1 MGEII
6 NKKEYAQIINNHIY
20 KNNYKKFI
28 EKISEDPN
36 FINGDFVPLTI
47 EEKMKYN
54 RMHSTIIKF
63 GDSMEELLTVY
74 IEKIFKDSGNYKK
87 LNKKIKKAESMSGK
101 SFSIDQLFI
110 LNDKIYLIEQKIGDG
125 HDSTKKR
132 GQFDNFETKYIEIQ
146 NKYADVEIIPIMWF
160 MDDKVKKNENYYLER
175 MEKMKSKYKRC
186 NPKLCYGKELF
197 DNRKGISDLPDE
209 AWDEIML
216 NLKIWKTSYKSFD
229 LDLDKSV
236 SEHIDEIRSI
246 KPEVFIRIFNNKEV
260 VDDILPAI
268 FPEGTAL
275 REYAKFL
282 KTKYKNKDKYNNLLN
297 EINKYVEKRRKK
309 IGEAKN
315 GI

>member
-6 NKKEYAQIINNHIY
+6 DKKEYAQIINNHIY

-101 SFSIDQLFI
+101 SFSIDQLFR

-146 NKYADVEIIPIMWF
+146 NKYTDVEIIPIMWF

-175 MEKMKSKYKRC
+175 MEKMKNKYKRC
-186 NPKLCYGKELF
+186 NPKLCYGKDLF
-197 DNRKGISDLPDE
+197 DNKKGISDLPDE
-209 AWDEIML
+209 AWDEIIL
-216 NLKIWKTSYKSFD
+216 NLKIWKISYKSFD

-236 SEHIDEIRSI
+236 SEHIDEIKSI
-246 KPEVFIRIFNNKEV
+246 KPEVFIKIFNNKEV

-268 FPEGTAL
+268 FPTGEAL
-275 REYAKFL
+275 EQYAEFL
-282 KTKYKNKDKYNNLLN
+282 KLKNKEKYRGLI
-297 EINKYVEKRRKK
+297 EKIKAYKEKRVK
-309 IGEAKN
+309 INNK
-315 GI
+315 

>member
-28 EKISEDPN
+28 EKIADDPN

-87 LNKKIKKAESMSGK
+87 LNKKIKKSESMSGK
-101 SFSIDQLFI
+101 SFSIDQLFK

-146 NKYADVEIIPIMWF
+146 NKYTDVEIIPIMWF

-175 MEKMKSKYKRC
+175 MEKMKNKYKKC

-197 DNRKGISDLPDE
+197 DNKKGIADLPDE
-209 AWDEIML
+209 AWNEIMS

-236 SEHIDEIRSI
+236 SEHIDEIKSI
-246 KPEVFIRIFNNKEV
+246 KPEVFIRIFNIKEV

-268 FPEGTAL
+268 FPTGGAL
-275 REYAKFL
+275 EQYAEFL
-282 KTKYKNKDKYNNLLN
+282 KVKYKDKYNDLIN
-297 EINKYVEKRRKK
+297 EINKYVKKRREK
-309 IGEAKN
+309 IGDGKS